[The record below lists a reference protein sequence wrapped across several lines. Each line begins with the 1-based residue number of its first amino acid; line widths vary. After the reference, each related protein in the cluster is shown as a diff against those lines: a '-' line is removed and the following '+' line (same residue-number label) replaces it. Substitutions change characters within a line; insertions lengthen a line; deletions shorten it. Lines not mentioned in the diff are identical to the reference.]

1 MEKKRKELIKIIKY
15 IFSSGTSFVIDLLFF
30 TIFNYLLNGVFNTEA
45 IIIATILARTISSL
59 YNYLIN
65 SRFVFQSYSK
75 KSIIQ
80 YYILVIIQMI
90 ISAMS
95 VYFLNKVF
103 SNANATVIKL
113 FIDIIIFIV
122 NYIIQRN
129 FIFKLRG
136 AYEQLD

>member
-129 FIFKLRG
+129 FIFKSRG